1 MRKFLIA
8 SHGTF
13 ASGIKSSLEIIAGN
27 CDQVFTIDAYMSEKI
42 TIIEEEMDTVLHQL
56 AKDDELII
64 FTDLAGGSVTNR
76 ILMKSQQSNIH
87 LVAGLN
93 LPLLVEVVMAE
104 PNIPIAEVLVT
115 AITNAKEQI
124 IDVKQWM
131 AANQEITD

>member
-13 ASGIKSSLEIIAGN
+13 ASGIKSSLEIIAGT

-42 TIIEEEMDTVLHQL
+42 TIIEEEMDVVLSQL
-56 AKDDELII
+56 AIDDELII

-76 ILMKSQQSNIH
+76 ILMKARQSNIH

-104 PNIPIAEVLVT
+104 PHIPVAVVIET
-115 AITNAKEQI
+115 AIANAKEQI

-131 AANQEITD
+131 ASNQE